1 MCTGGQKR
9 RVSKRGRWP
18 IVRVSRSPPLSQLA
32 TTPVIPQQGGALM
45 NPIVFALNRS
55 TYRKVDAMVDAGG
68 GGEEEGR
75 VGSR

>member
-1 MCTGGQKR
+1 MCTGGHKR

-32 TTPVIPQQGGALM
+32 TTPVIPQQRGALM